1 MPCAPMPMPVCP
13 VLPYPTGGRCNPP
26 AYPGPA
32 LPVARSHACPYLR
45 RGTSG
50 VCRYPAVHSQVR
62 QANCVHDG
70 KQGRQRGPRKAAIR
84 GQARAAHQL
93 PATMSRDRYRNRQLG
108 PYTYPMAEGQ
118 ATNEDE
124 PVADY
129 DSESARA
136 KNEQSRPSADKRWE
150 VRGVIAAAAI
160 TAVVGGIVAIVV
172 ALINHSG
179 GEKTQP
185 PTTTSIAPTAAG
197 PGGGSISKINVGGQE
212 ITISGNASPGVT
224 TVIVLVPRASGQ
236 GYWAGTANVVA
247 QNWSIVIPTPP
258 GTELASPLKV
268 TAYFSS
274 EGSHQPGT
282 CQRPD
287 CLSQLPS
294 ATSVM

>member
-1 MPCAPMPMPVCP
+1 VPQCLCLCARSCP
-13 VLPYPTGGRCNPP
+13 IQPGGGVTHLPTQGLPYPWPGATP
-26 AYPGPA
+26 APTYAEVHQGCAATRRSTPKCGKRTVSTTA
-32 LPVARSHACPYLR
+32 NKAVNAR
-45 RGTSG
+45 
-50 VCRYPAVHSQVR
+50 
-62 QANCVHDG
+62 
-70 KQGRQRGPRKAAIR
+70 PRKA
-84 GQARAAHQL
+84 GHPWPARAAHQL

-197 PGGGSISKINVGGQE
+197 SGGGSISKINVGGQE